1 MSRVI
6 KYLNVHL
13 PYGPFLS
20 HGSKV
25 LSVNR
30 PRPFLRHVPYS
41 LWTYRK
47 KLMDRHSIGKKG
59 SIRPDMFALE
69 SRPTECKIASC
80 NRPSMIAIGGL
91 LHFVCSSAFG
101 SHARRRRTFFLTARS
116 GGPDLLYPGTAELSL
131 LGACRPCLGRG
142 LGKARGRAHVEDPHG
157 LDETKDHLQCGP
169 FFTYAYSI
177 FSIYRRAM
185 SCKRC
190 QRA

>member
-59 SIRPDMFALE
+59 SIRSDMFALE

-101 SHARRRRTFFLTARS
+101 SHARRRRTFFVTARS
-116 GGPDLLYPGTAELSL
+116 GGARFAVSRYSRTFPVRRVSALSWKGTRKSSRA
-131 LGACRPCLGRG
+131 R
-142 LGKARGRAHVEDPHG
+142 ARGRSTRPRRNEGPLTMRTFFYVR
-157 LDETKDHLQCGP
+157 LQY
-169 FFTYAYSI
+169 FFNLSA
-177 FSIYRRAM
+177 RDVM
-185 SCKRC
+185 
-190 QRA
+190 